1 MGRFK
6 AAPAGRVS
14 STIHRAFT
22 TGSIERLGR
31 RRANRDRDNSYRCAG
46 LRVWGKEGSGNS
58 GGSVGAPSSG

>member
-31 RRANRDRDNSYRCAG
+31 RRANRDRDNSYRRAG
-46 LRVWGKEGSGNS
+46 VRRWGQEGGGVS
-58 GGSVGAPSSG
+58 GGSVGAPSSA